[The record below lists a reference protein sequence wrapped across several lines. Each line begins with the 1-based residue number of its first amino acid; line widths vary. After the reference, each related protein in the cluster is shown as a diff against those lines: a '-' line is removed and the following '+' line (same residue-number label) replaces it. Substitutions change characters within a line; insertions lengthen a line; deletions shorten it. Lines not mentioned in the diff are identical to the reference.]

1 MAEYLPIYKPGQAI
15 TLKASA
21 SITGRQVV
29 AVSGSGTVAPA
40 GSASTAFVGVAGF
53 DASTN
58 DNVTIF
64 AGGVQEVTAS
74 GAITAGSPVICGA
87 SGTVAASA
95 TPPAGQQVGV
105 ALTTAAD
112 GATVRVQFGR

>member
-21 SITGRQVV
+21 TITGRQVV

-40 GSASTAFVGVAGF
+40 GAASTAAVGVAAF
-53 DASTN
+53 DAVIN
-58 DNVTIF
+58 DNVTIY
-64 AGGVQEVTAS
+64 AGGVQEVVAS

-87 SGTVAASA
+87 AGTVVAAA
-95 TPPAGQQVGV
+95 TPAAGQQVGV

-112 GATVRVQFGR
+112 AARVRVQFGR